1 MINVDKET
9 FCSTY
14 KRNVNRDISTVWD
27 IMQERIKELGLKE
40 SINGTSSES
49 DKEIRIEHEGNN
61 AQKVDAVSVPKRRIQ
76 KANNR
81 PKHN

>member
-14 KRNVNRDISTVWD
+14 KRDVNRDISTVWD

-40 SINGTSSES
+40 SINGTSSEGN
-49 DKEIRIEHEGNN
+49 KAAGNKHEKHN
-61 AQKVDAVSVPKRRIQ
+61 AKKANAVSVSKRRV
-76 KANNR
+76 
-81 PKHN
+81 PKTDN